1 MLGRKHMDG
10 HERVRPS
17 EGQASQGRLLE
28 RSRKPVEGS
37 QSSDSQSVVPGPEP
51 SLEELLELQMT
62 R

>member
-1 MLGRKHMDG
+1 MDG

-51 SLEELLELQMT
+51 SPEDLLELQMT